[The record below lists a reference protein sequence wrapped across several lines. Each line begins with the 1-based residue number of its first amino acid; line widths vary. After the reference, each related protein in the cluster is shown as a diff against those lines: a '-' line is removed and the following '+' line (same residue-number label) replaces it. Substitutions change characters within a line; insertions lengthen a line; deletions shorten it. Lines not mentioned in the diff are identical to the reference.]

1 MDKQMLML
9 IVLMVMVVF
18 SLFQAV
24 QLTSLKQQIVDGE
37 LQVGKGSGTTATG
50 NAGGSALANLP
61 GMVGGC

>member
-1 MDKQMLML
+1 MDKQLLML
-9 IVLMVMVVF
+9 IVLIVMVVF

-37 LQVGKGSGTTATG
+37 LQVGKGSGTTAVG
-50 NAGGSALANLP
+50 SAGGSALDSLP

>member
-9 IVLMVMVVF
+9 IVLVVMVIF

-37 LQVGKGSGTTATG
+37 LQVGKGSGTTVAG
-50 NAGGSALANLP
+50 NAGGSAFDSLP

>member
-1 MDKQMLML
+1 MLML
-9 IVLMVMVVF
+9 IVLVVMVVF

-37 LQVGKGSGTTATG
+37 LQVGKALGTTAAG
-50 NAGGSALANLP
+50 SVGGSALDSLP